1 MNLKYRF
8 TKKELERVLKYCV
21 GYALDETKQSRDRT
35 TGVVRSFGGELDA
48 NIPGKL
54 LEIATCRI
62 LERFCSDKNLDSDF
76 LIHSTKEVGQKK
88 DPDITQVLQN
98 NKKRKPKVF
107 IEIKRHTDTDMWLGP
122 RKTQLKGFQEKW
134 ENMSGYMIHCR
145 IGFADNNNKKQRD
158 ITGAILREYI
168 KDREFNLANFSKF
181 CDLEAEI
188 LFAYSFDDL
197 EGRGHLF
204 KKGFII
210 PKTDIETTH
219 SLINSD
225 QSMRKD
231 HEIIATYT
239 DQNID
244 LPIKIK
250 NNLMPHDFGSF
261 NAEGSFHHIVNS
273 KTKNEY
279 ITCVSDVVL
288 SNHIFGKFY
297 LQRSLSY
304 KFFIDWSFESKS
316 SDDIWFSVRGL
327 EQKISNSEMR
337 NTEEVLKMIGK
348 EI

>member
-1 MNLKYRF
+1 MNLKYKF

-76 LIHSTKEVGQKK
+76 LIHSSAEVGEKK
-88 DPDITQVLQN
+88 DPDITQVLQH
-98 NKKRKPKVF
+98 NKKRRPKVF
-107 IEIKRHTDTDMWLGP
+107 IEIKRHSDTDKWLGP
-122 RKTQLKGFQEKW
+122 RKAQLKGFQDKW
-134 ENMSGYMIHCR
+134 KMPGYMIHCR
-145 IGFADNNNKKQRD
+145 IDFTDNKNKKQRD
-158 ITGAILREYI
+158 ITGSILREYI
-168 KDREFNLANFSKF
+168 KDREFNLSNFSKF

-188 LFAYSFDDL
+188 LFAYSLDDL
-197 EGRGHLF
+197 ESKGHLF

-219 SLINSD
+219 SLVNSD

-239 DQNID
+239 DQKVD

-250 NNLMPHDFGSF
+250 NNLMPHDFGIFS
-261 NAEGSFHHIVNS
+261 ADGSFHHIVNS

-279 ITCVSDVVL
+279 ITCVSDVFL
-288 SNHIFGKFY
+288 TNNIFGKFY
-297 LQRSLSY
+297 LQKGLSY
-304 KFFIDWSFESKS
+304 KFFIDWSYTPKS
-316 SDDIWFSVRGL
+316 SDDVWFSVRGL
-327 EQKISNSEMR
+327 EQKISNCEMR
-337 NTEEVLKMIGK
+337 NTEEVLKTIVK